1 MPGGGWWW
9 LAACAACAYATYFA
23 ATYSPPTP
31 TIPALSRP
39 PSHCWCC
46 YRSLLPSPCP
56 DQPTLPAPPMPT
68 LRYPAATDLVVLLR
82 SYLQPPH
89 LPLLLSTRLRAA
101 VGAATDPYYHPLV
114 LPRHQPTLPAPPMPT
129 LRCPAATDLVVLLRS
144 YLQPPHPLFL
154 HSTRLR
160 VAMGCAAPSLPPP
173 TTPTPSPAHPAVACS
188 CAYAV
193 LPCSPQ

>member
-1 MPGGGWWW
+1 MIGLACGHWLGKFVVGGVPLCCVINRAMRRSAWW
-9 LAACAACAYATYFA
+9 LVADCLPCTLHVR
-23 ATYSPPTP
+23 TPPISQLP
-31 TIPALSRP
+31 TA
-39 PSHCWCC
+39 
-46 YRSLLPSPCP
+46 
-56 DQPTLPAPPMPT
+56 
-68 LRYPAATDLVVLLR
+68 
-82 SYLQPPH
+82 PPH
-89 LPLLLSTRLRAA
+89 LLLLLSAGLRVA
-101 VGAATDPYYHPLV
+101 VGAAADPYYHSLV

-173 TTPTPSPAHPAVACS
+173 TTPTPSPAHPAVAS